1 MSDWNGKRLTS
12 WSKKD
17 NFRQVKVYNIMSSNE
32 VKLILLDLSLKRDR
46 FDQILLVEKI
56 TSDKLKM

>member
-12 WSKKD
+12 LSKKD

-32 VKLILLDLSLKRDR
+32 VKLILLDLSLKRNR
-46 FDQILLVEKI
+46 FDQIILVEKKLL
-56 TSDKLKM
+56 TS

>member
-46 FDQILLVEKI
+46 FDQILLVEKNLLQ
-56 TSDKLKM
+56 TS

>member
-17 NFRQVKVYNIMSSNE
+17 NFRRVKVYNIMSSNE

-46 FDQILLVEKI
+46 FDQIILVEKI
-56 TSDKLKM
+56 TSDKLKF